1 MNDEV
6 REAGL
11 RAMNSGW
18 YILAKECEA
27 FEAELAA
34 HVGTKQA
41 VLCSNWTSGA
51 MMLFQAMAVC
61 PGDEILVPSHTAFP
75 SIEPMVHRGAK
86 PIFIDI
92 DETYCIDV
100 DQLEAA
106 MSARTVGILP
116 VHLYGHPANMDGIWW
131 KIARRRLARNI
142 AVNGLVQ
149 SPVRA
154 RFHFSPQKISP

>member
-1 MNDEV
+1 MRLKRGAGRWLMARMEWKPWSNRRALQSGSTSPSKSQSNKMKKVPLSRVFVNNEV
-6 REAGL
+6 REAGT

-34 HVGTKQA
+34 AVGTKEA
-41 VLCSNWTSGA
+41 VLCSSWTTGA
-51 MMLFQAMAVC
+51 LMLHHAMGVC

-75 SIEPMVHRGAK
+75 SIEPMIHRGAK

-100 DQLEAA
+100 DLLEAS
-106 MSARTVGILP
+106 MS
-116 VHLYGHPANMDGIWW
+116 
-131 KIARRRLARNI
+131 
-142 AVNGLVQ
+142 
-149 SPVRA
+149 S
-154 RFHFSPQKISP
+154 